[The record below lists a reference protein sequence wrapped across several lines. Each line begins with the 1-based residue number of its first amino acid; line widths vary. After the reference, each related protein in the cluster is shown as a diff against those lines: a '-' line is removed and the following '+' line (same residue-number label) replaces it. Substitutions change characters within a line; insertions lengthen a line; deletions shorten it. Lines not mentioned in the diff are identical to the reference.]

1 MSASPNSGRG
11 NGSGESS
18 TEHCQTMI
26 IERNL
31 SFHRNLSKKG
41 GTLSQSASF
50 SSDSTPLLKRN
61 AGSVPS
67 ILEYSATDGSGA
79 GTSVIKEH
87 SIRLQVI
94 VWYIGKVD
102 MVEGRVPMT
111 FRVTMYWN
119 AQDADFEEDIEE
131 ASASTRNV
139 NQWKMLGRQKA
150 YVQEARDTPSQTVH
164 VPPISILNVVSFD
177 TIGSPEVSLLREDTK
192 LMRWTCMYRATLI
205 QDHWRVDNFPHDDH
219 EISLK
224 LAVLAHR
231 QPGSQWDRRVWKLAL
246 ATEDDS
252 MGSVR
257 VPHGLVVDS
266 VSIPE
271 FIFNRKR
278 GLEFS
283 FEILDHGNGDA
294 NSCEKYLHC
303 KLHVLRNSSYYDR
316 NVMPLLGFLNFVAVT
331 FTALEAKDFFQ
342 RGLLILNTTFV
353 QLSQRMAADS
363 KLPTAA
369 YQIKM
374 QRILN
379 EYFFGLLILV
389 LESLIV
395 YELDEQGYGYTG
407 LVDTLAA
414 LLVLSH
420 NLYTLVTYYSDAQR
434 VQREV
439 LDVSGS
445 FQKVPV

>member
-1 MSASPNSGRG
+1 
-11 NGSGESS
+11 
-18 TEHCQTMI
+18 MI
-26 IERNL
+26 MERNL
-31 SFHRNLSKKG
+31 SIHRNLNKKAG
-41 GTLSQSASF
+41 LTQSSSF
-50 SSDSTPLLKRN
+50 SSDSTPLLRRN
-61 AGSVPS
+61 TNSVPS
-67 ILEYSATDGSGA
+67 ILEYDTIEDGPVVGE
-79 GTSVIKEH
+79 EH
-87 SIRLQVI
+87 NIRLQVI
-94 VWYIGKVD
+94 VWYIGKID

-119 AQDADFEEDIEE
+119 AIDADFENDMEDGA
-131 ASASTRNV
+131 ASVSTRNSRT
-139 NQWKMLGRQKA
+139 WTMLGRQKA
-150 YVQEARDTPSQTVH
+150 YVQEARDTPTQTVD
-164 VPPISILNVVSFD
+164 VPPISILNVVTFD

-219 EISLK
+219 EIALK

-231 QPGSQWDRRVWKLAL
+231 QPGALWDRRIWKLAL
-246 ATEDDS
+246 ASPEDS

-271 FIFNRKR
+271 FGFNRKK
-278 GLEFS
+278 GLQFS
-283 FEILDHGNGDA
+283 FHSLDHGPGGEESHDTF
-294 NSCEKYLHC
+294 LQV
-303 KLHVLRNSSYYDR
+303 KLRVLRNSSYYDR
-316 NVMPLLGFLNFVAVT
+316 NVMPLLGFLNFVAIT
-331 FTALEAKDFFQ
+331 ITALEAQDFFQ

-363 KLPTAA
+363 KLPSAA

-395 YELDEQGYGYTG
+395 YEMADFGIQWTRF
-407 LVDTLAA
+407 VDASAA
-414 LLVLSH
+414 LLVFSH
-420 NLYTLVTYYSDAQR
+420 NAYTLITYY
-434 VQREV
+434 
-439 LDVSGS
+439 
-445 FQKVPV
+445 